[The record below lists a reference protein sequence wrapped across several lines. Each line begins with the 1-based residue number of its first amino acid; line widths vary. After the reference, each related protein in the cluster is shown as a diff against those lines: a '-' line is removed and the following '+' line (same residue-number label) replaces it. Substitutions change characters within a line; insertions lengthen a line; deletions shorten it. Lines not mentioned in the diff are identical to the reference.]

1 MLALEAD
8 VSARALVRFPEQ
20 YSSPRHAA
28 TLILPIQFHF
38 HTRNSG
44 AARLIAAPAMNRSG
58 SFARHTNKER
68 SP

>member
-8 VSARALVRFPEQ
+8 VSARALVRFRDEFLTQ
-20 YSSPRHAA
+20 AA
-28 TLILPIQFHF
+28 PLFLPIQFHF

-44 AARLIAAPAMNRSG
+44 AARLIAVPAMNRSG